1 MRIATLALLA
11 LVLASAAEARA
22 QAPAGGL
29 TSKDAAAAQALYDA
43 AGDLMD
49 EKKWDEARTKLEE
62 ALRIAPGAVGAKL
75 RLAECLEGQGR
86 LASAWTMYLAAESA
100 AKAAGQTERANRAR
114 AAASSLEP
122 RLSRLTVSVPQG
134 TRDLPGLAIERDT
147 TPVGP
152 GQWGVAIPVDGGAH
166 KVVALASGKAR
177 WEKEVTLAD
186 EGASVTIDVEGLL
199 DRPSPVVIPVVLP
212 KVVGPPT
219 VPSAPLP
226 EAPPRRQIPTWS
238 FVAGASGLALGAVG
252 VAFAFDLKSV
262 VDRQIGLCGPSIDH
276 CERASPPYDP
286 AADNDRKV
294 RDYALGLAFGGA
306 GTALLAAGIL
316 GIVLAP
322 VRSSPAP
329 KSPGTLGPSPGAAP
343 RGGTLRL
350 SPGVWASEGGGGAV
364 VVGEMQ

>member
-1 MRIATLALLA
+1 MRITPLALLA
-11 LVLASAAEARA
+11 LLLASAAEVRA

-29 TSKDAAAAQALYDA
+29 TPNDAAAAQVLYDA

-62 ALRIAPGAVGAKL
+62 ALKIAPGAVGAKL
-75 RLAECLEGQGR
+75 RLAECLEGQRR

-100 AKAAGQTERANRAR
+100 ARAAGQTERANRAS
-114 AAASSLEP
+114 AAATALEP
-122 RLSRLTVSVPQG
+122 RLSRLTVAVPPA
-134 TRDLPGLAIERDT
+134 TRALPGLAIERDT

-152 GQWGVAIPVDGGAH
+152 GQWGVTIPVDGGAH

-177 WEKEVTLAD
+177 WEKQVTLPE
-186 EGASVTIDVEGLL
+186 EGASVTIDVEGLVDL
-199 DRPSPVVIPVVLP
+199 PSPVVIPVLL
-212 KVVGPPT
+212 
-219 VPSAPLP
+219 PSAGASSASSAPPP

-238 FVAGASGLALGAVG
+238 FVTGAAGIALGAVG
-252 VAFAFDLKSV
+252 VAFAFDLKGV
-262 VDRQIGLCGPSIDH
+262 VDRQIGLCGPKIDH

-322 VRSSPAP
+322 VRRGPAG
-329 KSPGTLGPSPGAAP
+329 KGAGVSLRPGG
-343 RGGTLRL
+343 
-350 SPGVWASEGGGGAV
+350 WASAGGGGAV
-364 VVGEMQ
+364 VVGEMP